1 MVMARK
7 KIEQK
12 REVVMIV
19 ETNKNG
25 GEVGRRG
32 NIWELAIYLK
42 TTIMTSSPIGVL
54 MGVGSHGPH
63 IKFQYVARK

>member
-32 NIWELAIYLK
+32 NIWELIRL
-42 TTIMTSSPIGVL
+42 GVVEL
-54 MGVGSHGPH
+54 WLQS
-63 IKFQYVARK
+63 I